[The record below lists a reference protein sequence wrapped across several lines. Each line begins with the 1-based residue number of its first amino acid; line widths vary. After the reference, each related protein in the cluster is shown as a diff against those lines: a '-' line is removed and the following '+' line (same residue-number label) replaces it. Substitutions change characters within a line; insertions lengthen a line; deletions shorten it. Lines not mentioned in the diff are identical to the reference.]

1 MVCVGGMV
9 GSVVGGC
16 LVRGDFVSNL
26 GGVGWGLFT
35 TSDYRYFVL
44 HFSGSSVTVYP
55 LKARKSVSSLVE
67 SLRSNLVNFA
77 TDDEREKP
85 EAYIL
90 ANSEFDTAN
99 AVTYNNA
106 IPTTTP
112 LMYGWSFKFDGSKAD
127 IISIATDGV
136 GLNTYFVSTHYS
148 LNISHVKNGSVDEF
162 GFEAETVSVENWR
175 DGRGSY
181 HIFVP
186 DYANGGRMVLFTAG
200 VSEKI
205 IGDGKFHCF
214 YKKNGELVTAKYSFG
229 GASSNYPWYYENDAD
244 WPGGTDHYASGYNN
258 FAKVKGRRV
267 ATYKTFSSYSEGN
280 ESFVIG
286 TTQYGG
292 SYQKG
297 TLYVETISHGMGCA
311 APPQVR
317 GMAEYIVTL
326 SAYGLGYPIEGWD
339 GTYPEP
345 YASDT
350 YVYKYQYLK
359 WTEESLGR
367 MLDSYYATETRVFHT
382 AVIPFFDCCAVYVY
396 ERDARN
402 SGYVD
407 VLRRHQT
414 NYSTTSGSRACYG
427 INYNPHGVVLCT
439 IPDFVGNDSY
449 APSSPGSSG
458 DAPPDENFSKY
469 LGPVLYSCG
478 VHHFKGVTNATPTEP
493 EETLVDFFTVSM
505 LYPFVDTQVWTS
517 VNYGGN
523 EVIQPVY
530 KPDQYRRWTGW
541 V

>member
-1 MVCVGGMV
+1 MVSPAT
-9 GSVVGGC
+9 SVTKTPDSSMIDAMIAKRKAMESCPASMFSGKMRLFMQSRYGALLDESIVCDATFTVTVDG
-16 LVRGDFVSNL
+16 VQISNL

-311 APPQVR
+311 APPQLDNQAR
-317 GMAEYIVTL
+317 R
-326 SAYGLGYPIEGWD
+326 
-339 GTYPEP
+339 
-345 YASDT
+345 
-350 YVYKYQYLK
+350 LK
-359 WTEESLGR
+359 
-367 MLDSYYATETRVFHT
+367 A
-382 AVIPFFDCCAVYVY
+382 
-396 ERDARN
+396 
-402 SGYVD
+402 
-407 VLRRHQT
+407 
-414 NYSTTSGSRACYG
+414 
-427 INYNPHGVVLCT
+427 
-439 IPDFVGNDSY
+439 
-449 APSSPGSSG
+449 
-458 DAPPDENFSKY
+458 
-469 LGPVLYSCG
+469 
-478 VHHFKGVTNATPTEP
+478 
-493 EETLVDFFTVSM
+493 
-505 LYPFVDTQVWTS
+505 
-517 VNYGGN
+517 
-523 EVIQPVY
+523 
-530 KPDQYRRWTGW
+530 
-541 V
+541 